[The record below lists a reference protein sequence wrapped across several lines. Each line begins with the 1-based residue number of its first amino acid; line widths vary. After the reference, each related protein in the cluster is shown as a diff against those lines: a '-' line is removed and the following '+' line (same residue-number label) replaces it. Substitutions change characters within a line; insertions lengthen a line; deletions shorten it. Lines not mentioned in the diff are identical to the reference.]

1 VTRERVQVW
10 KGVGVNRLSL
20 GVQSFDDGVLKFLGR
35 CHDAGKA
42 REACEIL
49 ASEMENWGLDLI
61 FGASDMKLWEE
72 SLALALGFS
81 PTHVSAYGLTYEE
94 NTPFWQQREDAID
107 DDIALEQYRLAHEV
121 LGDYEHYEVS
131 NFAQAGRESAHNQ
144 LYWRNEGYLGFGP
157 GAVSYMGD
165 TRISNARSISGYE
178 REPMSGRMYDEL
190 TQHEV
195 KVETL
200 IQHFRTRAGIGEGYY
215 EERFGESITVDFEAA
230 LRELVERGLLTCE
243 NGVYAPTLTGY
254 ELNNE
259 IGLRLV
265 GDD

>member
-1 VTRERVQVW
+1 
-10 KGVGVNRLSL
+10 
-20 GVQSFDDGVLKFLGR
+20 
-35 CHDAGKA
+35 
-42 REACEIL
+42 
-49 ASEMENWGLDLI
+49 
-61 FGASDMKLWEE
+61 
-72 SLALALGFS
+72 
-81 PTHVSAYGLTYEE
+81 
-94 NTPFWQQREDAID
+94 
-107 DDIALEQYRLAHEV
+107 
-121 LGDYEHYEVS
+121 
-131 NFAQAGRESAHNQ
+131 
-144 LYWRNEGYLGFGP
+144 
-157 GAVSYMGD
+157 
-165 TRISNARSISGYE
+165 
-178 REPMSGRMYDEL
+178 MYDEL